1 MKLCWLLPSDKSGGI
16 SPVALSCCRQAA
28 QAGHEATMLLLAK
41 PTWITDDNFQVSSL
55 DLYAGAKETPA
66 ILLQWL
72 KDNPQDIVFFNA
84 CSEFDP
90 VIPYLPPNIK
100 CVYVVHDAPPSAW
113 RPGLEE
119 ENNLEAIIAVSETVA
134 SKFRHLLKQPSK
146 LFVIYNG
153 TVFPQ
158 PPAKNVPRQDSLVFL
173 GGDNLVKGSLDV
185 FSLWKQLNKQGFR
198 GKLYWFGNMAPKFK
212 AKIQNLPN
220 FEHIHIYGHVQRQ
233 LIFSTAAEAKVLLM
247 LSRFEAFGM
256 ATVEGMSMGCVPVA
270 WDVDSGTKEIAMPN
284 QTGLFAPLGNIETLA
299 KQVLYAIENYQAFSA
314 NVVERARSKFDEA
327 IMWQGYESLI
337 YKIAKLEPIE
347 RSKKGQQ
354 PEAFKPPFRRFK
366 LLPPRLRSV
375 IREFIGKSPILSYWL
390 NDLHGW

>member
-1 MKLCWLLPSDKSGGI
+1 
-16 SPVALSCCRQAA
+16 
-28 QAGHEATMLLLAK
+28 
-41 PTWITDDNFQVSSL
+41 
-55 DLYAGAKETPA
+55 
-66 ILLQWL
+66 
-72 KDNPQDIVFFNA
+72 
-84 CSEFDP
+84 
-90 VIPYLPPNIK
+90 
-100 CVYVVHDAPPSAW
+100 
-113 RPGLEE
+113 
-119 ENNLEAIIAVSETVA
+119 
-134 SKFRHLLKQPSK
+134 
-146 LFVIYNG
+146 
-153 TVFPQ
+153 
-158 PPAKNVPRQDSLVFL
+158 
-173 GGDNLVKGSLDV
+173 
-185 FSLWKQLNKQGFR
+185 
-198 GKLYWFGNMAPKFK
+198 
-212 AKIQNLPN
+212 
-220 FEHIHIYGHVQRQ
+220 
-233 LIFSTAAEAKVLLM
+233 
-247 LSRFEAFGM
+247 
-256 ATVEGMSMGCVPVA
+256 MGCVPVA